1 MKDMS
6 LVRTL
11 SDVSPKSHP
20 PLHTIKMTNFV
31 EKKFICLMTGSTNVR
46 KKTRIMLMI
55 FSTPMIVT
63 KFDSYI
69 LRYITQVSRVKVQSF
84 RPKPKK

>member
-6 LVRTL
+6 WRTL

-31 EKKFICLMTGSTNVR
+31 QKKKFICLMTRSTNVR
-46 KKTRIMLMI
+46 KKTRIMLMN

-63 KFDSYI
+63 KFDSY
-69 LRYITQVSRVKVQSF
+69 LGT
-84 RPKPKK
+84 

>member
-1 MKDMS
+1 M
-6 LVRTL
+6 L
-11 SDVSPKSHP
+11 
-20 PLHTIKMTNFV
+20 
-31 EKKFICLMTGSTNVR
+31 EKKT
-46 KKTRIMLMI
+46 KIMLMN

-84 RPKPKK
+84 RPKPKNSTYGNNNKEQARASDPRA

>member
-1 MKDMS
+1 
-6 LVRTL
+6 
-11 SDVSPKSHP
+11 
-20 PLHTIKMTNFV
+20 MTR
-31 EKKFICLMTGSTNVR
+31 STNVR

-84 RPKPKK
+84 RPKPKNSTYGNNNNKEQARVSDPRA